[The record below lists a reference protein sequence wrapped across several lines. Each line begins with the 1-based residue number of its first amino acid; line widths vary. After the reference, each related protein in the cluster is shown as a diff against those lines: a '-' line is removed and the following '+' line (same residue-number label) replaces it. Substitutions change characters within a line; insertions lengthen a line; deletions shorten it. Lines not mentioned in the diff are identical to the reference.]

1 MNFYD
6 IAILTA
12 GENNYRINSWFVTK
26 SKTVDRIKNAN
37 LNENNGREWL
47 GRKIKNYQRLWQNQ
61 KIHRERK
68 ISGKR

>member
-6 IAILTA
+6 IAIFTA

-26 SKTVDRIKNAN
+26 SKAVDRIKNAK
-37 LNENNGREWL
+37 LNENNGPEWL

-61 KIHRERK
+61 KRHRERK